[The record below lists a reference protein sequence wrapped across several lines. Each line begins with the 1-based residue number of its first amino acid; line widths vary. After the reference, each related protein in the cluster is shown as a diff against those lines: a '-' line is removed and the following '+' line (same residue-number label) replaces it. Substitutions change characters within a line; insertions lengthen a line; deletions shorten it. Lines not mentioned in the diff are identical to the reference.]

1 MPESEPPHARR
12 GPYYP
17 PGLWRWA
24 FMLSLL
30 VALPPLAMPAYS
42 AQPASPGEPAEFS
55 RDVLPGGLVVLVE
68 ERPGSGLVALEVAIL
83 AGARYET
90 ERTAGAAQFLEQLF
104 LDGTPTRPTRRD
116 VLRAITARGGDLTVE
131 AGWERVR
138 LAAEVASED
147 FPVALDV

>member
-1 MPESEPPHARR
+1 MIHCHAAAGRWWPLR
-12 GPYYP
+12 LRPAGKP
-17 PGLWRWA
+17 WRYGA
-24 FMLSLL
+24 RLAPVLA
-30 VALPPLAMPAYS
+30 VALLLPGGAPPPAT
-42 AQPASPGEPAEFS
+42 AQDTRPTTFT

-131 AGWERVR
+131 AGW
-138 LAAEVASED
+138 
-147 FPVALDV
+147 